1 MKYRAPCSVCKG
13 VEHER
18 YRRGIYIYK
27 ICIVCHRKRMSAL
40 LKRWRMNNPEKIKEA
55 REREKIKNI
64 SRTRSLKYKIKQ
76 ESKLR
81 KESKKDI

>member
-1 MKYRAPCSVCKG
+1 
-13 VEHER
+13 
-18 YRRGIYIYK
+18 
-27 ICIVCHRKRMSAL
+27 MSAL